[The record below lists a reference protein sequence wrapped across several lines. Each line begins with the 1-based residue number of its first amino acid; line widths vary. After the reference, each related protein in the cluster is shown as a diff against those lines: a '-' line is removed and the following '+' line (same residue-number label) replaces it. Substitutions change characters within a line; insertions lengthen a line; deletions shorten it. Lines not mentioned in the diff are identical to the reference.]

1 MGCVY
6 SSSAFLVHNYELS
19 SELELLN
26 SKDNLSK
33 ETFLELNN
41 SRNKLMSTVERKQTH
56 PIRHFSTNSNLTK
69 FKFAIKKSS
78 TFQEVKKD
86 ENISYSKRI
95 LKRLS
100 QEKFNELFDEKNIE
114 CFAYKTANKNI
125 KHISY
130 VSRFNNFWNKNYL
143 SLSLNSTFEHTLENK
158 VENNKYS
165 TPNKSGEKRLKDNNI
180 SH

>member
-33 ETFLELNN
+33 ETFLKLNN

-114 CFAYKTANKNI
+114 CFANTTANKNI

-158 VENNKYS
+158 AENNKYS
-165 TPNKSGEKRLKDNNI
+165 TPIKSRENKLKDNII